1 LVAGEE
7 PEVGRVSGKVAF
19 ITGAARGQGRAHAIR
34 LAEEGADIV
43 AVDACAPITTV
54 PYDLPTPDDLAETA
68 KLVEEHD
75 RRVLTRQLD
84 VRDLAGLD
92 GMVADAVA
100 EFGHIDIVVAN
111 AGIAAFGPSWELTE
125 EQWEEMIAVNL
136 TGVWKTT
143 KAVIPTMIEAGR
155 GGSII
160 LTSSMAGLWPFAG
173 LGHYVAAKH
182 GVTGLMRTLAVELA
196 PYDIRVNS
204 VHPTIV
210 HTDMV
215 HNPATYSLF
224 LPHLENPTREE
235 ATDAF
240 HFMHALNVSG
250 CEPYDISNLVL
261 FLACDESRRITGTT
275 QVIDA
280 GANFPFKI
288 PHEP

>member
-1 LVAGEE
+1 
-7 PEVGRVSGKVAF
+7 VGRVSGKVAF

-54 PYDLPTPDDLAETA
+54 PYHLPTLDDLAQTA

-75 RRVLTRQLD
+75 RRILTRQVD
-84 VRDLAGLD
+84 VRDLAGLEQ
-92 GMVADAVA
+92 MVADAVA

-111 AGIAAFGPSWELTE
+111 AGIASLGPCWELTE

-143 KAVIPTMIEAGR
+143 KAVIPAMIEAGR

-173 LGHYVAAKH
+173 IGHYVAAKH
-182 GVTGLMRTLAVELA
+182 GVTGLMRTLAVELG
-196 PYDIRVNS
+196 PHDIRVNS

-210 HTDMV
+210 NTDMV
-215 HNPATYSLF
+215 HNEATYSLF
-224 LPHLENPTREE
+224 VPQLENPTPAE
-235 ATDAF
+235 AGDAF
-240 HFMHALNVSG
+240 RFMHALNVPW
-250 CEPYDISNLVL
+250 CEPSDISNLVL
-261 FLACDESRRITGTT
+261 FLACEESRRITGTT

-280 GANFPFKI
+280 GGNFPFKI
-288 PHEP
+288 PHSS